1 MSQSQFSQRSLNLD
15 LPDMN
20 LPDNFFANFEE
31 ISKKYNDID
40 IKTDN
45 IAAYENIIK
54 NDSFN
59 DINNIKFHN
68 SINNNYSKNEKNNKN
83 KNNKIGFENA
93 ELIFD
98 SPRALKLSGENSR
111 KKELNI
117 DEEKNLFE
125 EYLKSD
131 YYINRNNKNFY
142 VKNGEGA
149 PFQNLEKIEKP
160 NLKEILSKKSW
171 DEDVEFIKENIF
183 NFKRF
188 FPMQR
193 EIINSIMMNKDIY
206 AFFLNKEH
214 KAICYQIPAIISN
227 DKIFL
232 VIKSSNDLIQNEIN
246 FMEELGIKVLNLTLY
261 EKNMDLNIEKN
272 FCNRNS
278 EDNIKMIYTTPD
290 IIYKNKNI
298 FELLL
303 KLHQKEKLKTIIIDE
318 INLMSKWDKN
328 FRQDYFEL
336 INIKNKLEKCSIICF
351 TNTPSVIIRD
361 NVLNLIDIK
370 RKVLYYKLSYN
381 KPNVFFEFKNKK
393 NLEDPMDNI
402 LKQIKNNYFE
412 NKNGIIYCNTEND
425 CKKLYDFL
433 FVLNKI
439 KCDCIHNGLFEK
451 NQKEIINKWINNE
464 INIIITNIDLIE
476 NIQNKKDIRFIIY
489 YNSPKNFDEL
499 YTNINIIGLDSEPS
513 KCIVYYD
520 SNEISSIKNS
530 EKNYSIEELRN
541 IEKLIDFCE
550 DNNECRR
557 KLFLSYFNEEFDKN
571 NCYHMCDNCKKN
583 IVVEKIDCTKE
594 CKEILGIL
602 NKNPNFEYNFEEFCG
617 ILNGKNKNEGNFIKE
632 EEFFGLMKNHSLN
645 NIKKIMRYLIIKGY
659 IDEYHLNNNISLKLT
674 NIGENLYNDNKN
686 EIKILLPIGK
696 KLDKKQNISSNSIN
710 ALQDN
715 KSYNNYRRNYETNI
729 YYRSKGS
736 FKSEYALEC
745 TNDYGL
751 CEPTEFDDLLE
762 QLKGIRRDLLKKE
775 NIKRKIDS
783 YDGNFIPLELE
794 DIISNEGLKEL
805 VRVLPTKDE
814 DLEENNL
821 LKKEKNLDMYK
832 NEILPTISKFI
843 TIYNIDVDKRRENR
857 QNNSEINYGNIDI
870 DEEKNSKSEK
880 EEFKIDGYKY
890 DDLFN
895 KKYNIMNEEDNKTFN
910 DRNCLLIG
918 IKRKP
923 TDNNSASCIFNQLAN
938 KSKKNKKAK
947 FL

>member
-1 MSQSQFSQRSLNLD
+1 MSQNQFSQQSLNLN

-40 IKTDN
+40 MKMDN

-68 SINNNYSKNEKNNKN
+68 SNNNYINYKTKNNS
-83 KNNKIGFENA
+83 NKIGFENA

-98 SPRALKLSGENSR
+98 SPRALKLSGENIR

-117 DEEKNLFE
+117 DEEKNFFE

-142 VKNGEGA
+142 EKNGEGA

-193 EIINSIMMNKDIY
+193 EIINTIMMNKDIY

-232 VIKSSNDLIQNEIN
+232 VIKTSNDLIQNEIN

-336 INIKNKLEKCSIICF
+336 INLKKKLENCSLICF
-351 TNTPSVIIRD
+351 SSSPSIIIRD
-361 NVLNLIDIK
+361 HILNLLDIK
-370 RKVLYYKLSYN
+370 RKMLYFKLSYN
-381 KPNVFFEFKNKK
+381 KPNIFFEVKNKK
-393 NLEDPMDNI
+393 NLEDSMENI
-402 LKQIKNNYFE
+402 LKQIKNNFFE
-412 NKNGIIYCNTEND
+412 NKNGIIYCDSENN
-425 CKKLYDFL
+425 CKKLYEYL
-433 FVLNKI
+433 SIQNKI

-451 NQKEIINKWINNE
+451 NQKEIINKWFNNE
-464 INIIITNIDLIE
+464 INIIITTIDLIE

-489 YNSPKNFDEL
+489 YNIPKNFDVL
-499 YTNINIIGLDSEPS
+499 YTNINIISLDSEPG
-513 KCIVYYD
+513 KCIIYYD
-520 SNEISSIKNS
+520 SDEIASLKNQY
-530 EKNYSIEELRN
+530 KNNSNDELRS

-557 KLFLSYFNEEFDKN
+557 LLLLSYFNEEFNKD
-571 NCYHMCDNCKKN
+571 NCYHMCDNCNKN
-583 IVVEKIDCTKE
+583 IYIEKIDCTKE
-594 CKEILGIL
+594 CKNILDIL
-602 NKNPNFEYNFEEFCG
+602 NNNKNLEYNFDELCA
-617 ILNGKNKNEGNFIKE
+617 ILNGKNINEGNYIKQ
-632 EEFFGLMKNHSLN
+632 EEFFGLMKNLSLN
-645 NIKKIMRYLIIKGY
+645 NIKKIIRYLIIKGY
-659 IDEYHLNNNISLKLT
+659 IDEYSINNNILLKIT
-674 NIGENLYNDNKN
+674 NLGENLYNDNIN
-686 EIKILLPIGK
+686 EIKIVLPIGK
-696 KLDKKQNISSNSIN
+696 KLDQKQNNKDI
-710 ALQDN
+710 

-729 YYRSKGS
+729 YYRAKGS

-745 TNDYGL
+745 INDYGL
-751 CEPTEFDDLLE
+751 CEPSEFDDLLE

-775 NIKRKIDS
+775 NIKRKKDS

-794 DIISNEGLKEL
+794 DIITNEGLREL

-821 LKKEKNLDMYK
+821 LKKEKNLDAYK
-832 NEILPTISKFI
+832 NEILPVILKFI
-843 TIYNIDVDKRRENR
+843 TIYNIDVDKRKENR
-857 QNNSEINYGNIDI
+857 QNNYEINSANIDI
-870 DEEKNSKSEK
+870 DEEKNSKSDKDDFNIE
-880 EEFKIDGYKY
+880 GYKY
-890 DDLFN
+890 NDLFN
-895 KKYNIMNEEDNKTFN
+895 KKYSIMNEEDNKSYN
-910 DRNCLLIG
+910 DRNCLFIG
-918 IKRKP
+918 IKRKA
-923 TDNNSASCIFNQLAN
+923 TDNNTASCIFNKLAN